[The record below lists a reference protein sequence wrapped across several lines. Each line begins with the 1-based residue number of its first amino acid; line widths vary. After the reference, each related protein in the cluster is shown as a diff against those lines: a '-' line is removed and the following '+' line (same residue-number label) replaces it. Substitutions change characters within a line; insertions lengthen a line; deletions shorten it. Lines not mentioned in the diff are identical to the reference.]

1 METHSDGYRLVRRPV
16 SPASAPRLDAA
27 QQAVVSHAGGP
38 LLVLAGPGTGKTTAI
53 VEAVVERIS
62 GRQIDPERVLVLTF
76 SRKAAEE
83 LRERITTRLRRTTRQ
98 PLALTFHSYAY
109 ALVRRE
115 FVLAGDTPPTLLSG
129 PEQLLEVRR
138 MLRGE
143 AARAGRPPGHP
154 APPGSRPEDPRR
166 PDPGPDVSLAEL
178 TLADPGPDD
187 GSGQADGAA
196 ERWPERLRAALPTRG
211 FAVELRDFLLRAAE
225 RGLDGSALSALGA
238 ARGRDDWMAAGGF
251 LGRYAARFDL
261 APVPAYDYAEI
272 VRIAAALLTRS
283 ATRDRERKAYDVVLV
298 DEYQDTD
305 PAQEALLHALA
316 GDGRELIAVGDPD
329 QSIYAFRGADIR
341 AVARFPELFRTPDD
355 RPAQVIALRT
365 CRRSGPVLLRAS
377 RRVAT
382 RLPAALLARDGLPPG
397 YLTGEAGP
405 DAGGS
410 LRAGDPGGFRGVAP
424 PGRHAHRDLLPL
436 ADAPAGTVR
445 ILVAASASQEAA
457 VIADTLRRAHLI
469 DGIPWSAMA
478 ILVRSAV
485 RQVPLLRRALATAG
499 VPAVVAGDEV
509 PLAAEPGARPLLALL
524 RCALQPGALDE
535 EAAADLLTGPLG
547 GTDALGLR
555 RLRRAL
561 HVADAAAG
569 LPPGEHPLAGAL
581 RDPRRLLLLRGPEV
595 TAARRVSEL
604 LDLARRTAQGVPPGD
619 GGAPSAA
626 PPGSAYEVLWAVWQ
640 ASGLGPAWQTA
651 SEAGGPRGEAAD
663 RDLDAVVALFDAAA
677 RFAVRL
683 PPGSPRLFLDS
694 MGGQEIPGDTLAD
707 RAPEGEAVRMLTA
720 HRSKGLEWDLVVV
733 AGVQEGTW
741 PDLRMRSSLLGMDEL
756 VEMTDGQ
763 DLTAT
768 HRPFPGPGSRPA
780 EPGPGSDAAA
790 AALVSKL
797 LDEER
802 RLFYVAVTRAR
813 RSLVVTAVGGSDS
826 DERPSRFLTE
836 LAGDEVE
843 IEQISVTGRHW
854 LSLPS
859 LTAELRRAAA
869 DPDRPMALRRA
880 AASQL
885 ARLAAA
891 GVRGAHPR
899 SWYALTALSDP
910 APITSDLI
918 RLSPSQVESFTKCGL
933 RWLLEAAAGAGSSDV
948 LRHLGVVIHA
958 AAVLAAEGTSEAGI
972 GERIDEI
979 WHHLDFGSAWYS
991 RKQRELAHQMVM
1003 KFLAWHRANP
1013 RELVEVEQELRVRV
1027 GQVEITGRV
1036 DRLERDARGAAVIV
1050 DLKTGS
1056 AAPAEADLG
1065 RQPQLGVYQLA
1076 VMLGAFERFGLTEP
1090 GGAEL
1095 VQVGKAALRAEV
1107 KVQRQPALADD
1118 PDPGWAADLVET
1130 VAKGMAG
1137 PVFRATANPGCR
1149 VCPVRS
1155 SCPVHPDG
1163 TRVTR

>member
-1 METHSDGYRLVRRPV
+1 M
-16 SPASAPRLDAA
+16 
-27 QQAVVSHAGGP
+27 Q
-38 LLVLAGPGTGKTTAI
+38 
-53 VEAVVERIS
+53 RIS

-76 SRKAAEE
+76 SRKAAGE
-83 LRERITTRLRRTTRQ
+83 LRERITTRLHRATRQ

-115 FVLAGDTPPTLLSG
+115 FVLAGDVPPTLLSG

-143 AARAGRPPGHP
+143 AARDQDGREGPPGGP
-154 APPGSRPEDPRR
+154 RP
-166 PDPGPDVSLAEL
+166 
-178 TLADPGPDD
+178 
-187 GSGQADGAA
+187 GAA
-196 ERWPERLRAALPTRG
+196 GRWPERLRPALPTRG
-211 FAVELRDFLLRAAE
+211 FATELRDFLLRAAE
-225 RGLDGSALSALGA
+225 RGLDGPGLAALGA
-238 ARGRDDWMAAGGF
+238 SRGREDWVGAGGF
-251 LGRYAARFDL
+251 LARYTARFDL

-329 QSIYAFRGADIR
+329 QSIYAFRGADAR
-341 AVARFPELFRTPDD
+341 AMSRFPEVFRTPDD
-355 RPAQVIALRT
+355 RPAGVIALRT
-365 CRRSGPVLLRAS
+365 CRRSGPVLLAAS
-377 RRVAT
+377 RRVAS
-382 RLPAALLARDGLPPG
+382 RLPATAGLSRAQLPG
-397 YLTGEAGP
+397 HG
-405 DAGGS
+405 
-410 LRAGDPGGFRGVAP
+410 
-424 PGRHAHRDLLPL
+424 HRDLTSL
-436 ADAPAGTVR
+436 AGAPAGSVR
-445 ILVAASASQEAA
+445 VLIASSASQEAA
-457 VIADTLRRAHLI
+457 VIADTLRRAHLM
-469 DGIPWSAMA
+469 DGIAWSAMA

-499 VPAVVAGDEV
+499 VPAVVAGDEL

-561 HVADAAAG
+561 HAADAAAG
-569 LPPGEHPLAGAL
+569 QPPGEHPLASAL
-581 RDPRRLLLLRGPEV
+581 RDPRRLLLLRGPGV
-595 TAARRVSEL
+595 TAARRAASL
-604 LDLARRTAQGVPPGD
+604 LDVARRTSQGATQA
-619 GGAPSAA
+619 GAP
-626 PPGSAYEVLWAVWQ
+626 GTAYEVLWGVWE
-640 ASGLGPAWQTA
+640 ASGLGPAWQAA
-651 SEAGGPRGEAAD
+651 SAAGGSRGEAAD
-663 RDLDAVVALFDAAA
+663 RDLDAVVALFDSAA
-677 RFAVRL
+677 RFGVRL
-683 PPGSPRLFLDS
+683 PPGSPMLFLDS
-694 MGGQEIPGDTLAD
+694 LGGQEIPGDTLAD
-707 RAPEGEAVRMLTA
+707 RAPEGEAVRILTA

-733 AGVQEGTW
+733 AGVQEGSW

-756 VEMTDGQ
+756 VNVTDGRELAAARPPQ
-763 DLTAT
+763 EDGTAAGAA
-768 HRPFPGPGSRPA
+768 RER
-780 EPGPGSDAAA
+780 GPGSDAAA

-813 RSLVVTAVGGSDS
+813 RALVVTAAGGSDI

-836 LAGDEVE
+836 LAGDEVG
-843 IEQISVTGRHW
+843 IEHVSAAGRHW

-869 DPDRPMALRRA
+869 DAGRPMVLRRA
-880 AASQL
+880 AAAQL

-899 SWYALTALSDP
+899 SWYALTTLSDP
-910 APITSDLI
+910 GPVTSGTI
-918 RLSPSQVESFTKCGL
+918 RLSPSQVESFSRCGL

-958 AAVLAAEGTSEAGI
+958 AAVLAAEGTGEAGI

-991 RKQRELAHQMVM
+991 QKQRELAHRMVA
-1003 KFLAWHRANP
+1003 KFLAWHRSNP
-1013 RELVEVEQELRVRV
+1013 RELVEVEQDLRVRI

-1036 DRLERDARGAAVIV
+1036 DRLERDERGAAVIV

-1056 AAPAEADLG
+1056 AAPAGADLD
-1065 RQPQLGVYQLA
+1065 RNPQLGVYQLA
-1076 VMLGAFERFGLTEP
+1076 VLLGAFEGFGLTEP

-1107 KVQRQPALADD
+1107 KVQRQRPLSDD
-1118 PDPGWAADLVET
+1118 PDPDWAATLVET
-1130 VAKGMAG
+1130 VAAGMPG
-1137 PVFRATANPGCR
+1137 PVFRATANAGCR

-1155 SCPVHPDG
+1155 CCPVHPDG
-1163 TRVTR
+1163 AQVTP